1 MFEQKPP
8 RRPVKI
14 AHSVYCVFDPAGY
27 TLESRRGEAKWISIP
42 TWEKLPCE
50 LFFVFFFAFF
60 LEQRL
65 SGALVLFHPLI
76 NCCAETG
83 QSEAETLKGSLD
95 ERGEKQRGKGCSGPF
110 LLALVRSQTMRSKLR
125 SVPLTCQKHQGF
137 KEAKAQKYFY
147 GEKLT
152 QQNLFVCLFF
162 SIIMHFKVCPPERN
176 GTTFTLPEIFAI
188 RTSTTSLRI

>member
-14 AHSVYCVFDPAGY
+14 AYSVYCVFDPAGY

-42 TWEKLPCE
+42 TWEKLPYE
-50 LFFVFFFAFF
+50 LFFVFCFFSDF

-83 QSEAETLKGSLD
+83 QSEAETLKGGLD
-95 ERGEKQRGKGCSGPF
+95 KRGEKLWGKGCSRPF
-110 LLALVRSQTMRSKLR
+110 LLVLVRSQNIRSKLR

-137 KEAKAQKYFY
+137 KKAKAKKYFY

-152 QQNLFVCLFF
+152 QQNLFVCFF
-162 SIIMHFKVCPPERN
+162 RYYA
-176 GTTFTLPEIFAI
+176 L
-188 RTSTTSLRI
+188 